1 MPAEKIENYG
11 RKTINVRCTLLQLW
25 GDVPSTGWNTKSNC
39 KMQGVQRLVP
49 RYDYKCDNCGSQ
61 VEISRSFDEEVLPM
75 CTGCNSTMS
84 RVWQATPA
92 HFKGGGWGGKE

>member
-1 MPAEKIENYG
+1 M
-11 RKTINVRCTLLQLW
+11 
-25 GDVPSTGWNTKSNC
+25 
-39 KMQGVQRLVP
+39 P
-49 RYDYKCDNCGSQ
+49 RYDYKCDTCGSQ
-61 VEISRSFDEEVLPM
+61 IEISRSFDEEVLPM

>member
-1 MPAEKIENYG
+1 M
-11 RKTINVRCTLLQLW
+11 
-25 GDVPSTGWNTKSNC
+25 
-39 KMQGVQRLVP
+39 P
-49 RYDYKCDNCGSQ
+49 RYDYKCDTCGSQ
-61 VEISRSFDEEVLPM
+61 IEVERSFHEEGSPI